1 MKCPGVDRHISTWL
15 TVIIINWNTE
25 TLLRDCLRS
34 IYGTIGGLA
43 FEVIV
48 VDNASGDGSV
58 AMLKVEFPQVR
69 RIENYE
75 KIGRAHV

>member
-1 MKCPGVDRHISTWL
+1 MDLSV
-15 TVIIINWNTE
+15 VIVNWNTE
-25 TLLRDCLRS
+25 SLLRDCLRS
-34 IYGTIGGLA
+34 VYDTVEGMT

-48 VDNASGDGSV
+48 VDNASSDGSV

-75 KIGRAHV
+75 NRGFAAATTRPSGS